1 MFGFTLAGLAVGF
14 AVGATGVGGGA
25 LMTPLLILLF
35 GVAPSVAVGT
45 DLLYAA
51 LTKGFGVY
59 LHRTQGTVEW
69 RIVGLLACGSLPAS
83 LITIAVLR
91 VVGINEG
98 MEGIITF
105 ILCAAIVATGLMTLL
120 RERIR
125 NVSQHESLRVLKV
138 VHRRMR
144 TPLTILSGV
153 VLGVVVT
160 LSSVGAGVIGAVIL
174 LLLYP
179 RLPAISVVG
188 TDLAH
193 AVPLT
198 AIAGIGHL
206 SLGTVD
212 VHMLGYLLMGSIPG
226 IYLGTRIGFRLPD
239 HVLRPVIAAVLIL
252 IAAGLFSKTAFA
264 AMQALYGSVIAA

>member
-1 MFGFTLAGLAVGF
+1 MLGFTLAGLVVGF

-59 LHRTQGTVEW
+59 LHRTRGTVEW
-69 RIVGLLACGSLPAS
+69 RIVGLLAMGSVPSS
-83 LITIAVLR
+83 LLTIAVLK
-91 VVGINEG
+91 VVGFGEH
-98 MEGIITF
+98 MEQLITF
-105 ILCAAIVATGLMTLL
+105 MLCAAIALTALMTFL
-120 RERIR
+120 RER
-125 NVSQHESLRVLKV
+125 VKAASQHESLQVLRVI
-138 VHRRMR
+138 HRRLR
-144 TPLTILSGV
+144 TPLTIASGV
-153 VLGVVVT
+153 LLGVVVT

-198 AIAGIGHL
+198 AIAGLGHL

-212 VHMLGYLLMGSIPG
+212 AHMLGYLLMGSFPG
-226 IYLGTRIGFRLPD
+226 IYLGTRLGFKLPD
-239 HVLRPVIAAVLIL
+239 KVLRPLIASVLIL
-252 IAAGLFSKTAFA
+252 IAISLFAKTAVA
-264 AMQALYGSVIAA
+264 NVLAMLGGSFPT

>member
-35 GVAPSVAVGT
+35 GVAPAVAVGT

-51 LTKGFGVY
+51 ITKGFGVY
-59 LHRTQGTVEW
+59 LHRTKGTVEW
-69 RIVGLLACGSLPAS
+69 RIVGLLACGSVPAS
-83 LITIAVLR
+83 LITIAIMR
-91 VVGINEG
+91 QVGVGEA
-98 MEGIITF
+98 MESIIVIT
-105 ILCAAIVATGLMTLL
+105 LCAAIILTGLMTLL
-120 RERIR
+120 REQLRSL
-125 NVSQHESLRVLKV
+125 SQHERFDFLKV
-138 VHRRMR
+138 AHRRLR
-144 TPLTILSGV
+144 TPLTIFSGV

-198 AIAGIGHL
+198 AIAGIGHM

-212 VHMLGYLLMGSIPG
+212 VPMLGYLLLGSIPG

-239 HVLRPVIAAVLIL
+239 HVLRPVIAGVLIL
-252 IAAGLFSKTAFA
+252 IAIGLFSKTALA
-264 AMQALYGSVIAA
+264 AFT

>member
-1 MFGFTLAGLAVGF
+1 MLGFTLAGLVVGF

-59 LHRTQGTVEW
+59 LHRTQGTIEW
-69 RIVGLLACGSLPAS
+69 RIVGLLAMGSVPAS
-83 LITIAVLR
+83 LITIAVLK
-91 VVGINEG
+91 VVGFGEH
-98 MEGIITF
+98 MEQLITF
-105 ILCAAIVATGLMTLL
+105 ILCAAIVLTGLMTFL
-120 RERIR
+120 RDR
-125 NVSQHESLRVLKV
+125 VKAASQHESLRVLRV
-138 VHRRMR
+138 MHRRLR
-144 TPLTILSGV
+144 TPLTVASGAL
-153 VLGVVVT
+153 LGVVVT

-179 RLPAISVVG
+179 RLPAISIVG

-212 VHMLGYLLMGSIPG
+212 VHMLGYLLLGSFPG
-226 IYLGTRIGFRLPD
+226 IYLGTRIGFKLPD
-239 HVLRPVIAAVLIL
+239 RVLRPLIAGILIVIALS
-252 IAAGLFSKTAFA
+252 LFGKTAFA
-264 AMQALYGSVIAA
+264 SILALVTGTMAA